1 MITWGFPIWLYLW
14 LAGMAAG
21 AFFTAFLAERFGR
34 HTDNRLLH
42 ISLYFGIPAAMA
54 GVIFLLMDLSEPFRF
69 WHLFTSFNLA
79 SPMSIGSWLLTLW
92 IAIGVL
98 ILFLHHLR
106 NRIPIKPVILK
117 KIMNYIQG
125 AGFLASVL
133 LMSYTGVLLA
143 ASNQPLWASTGLLP
157 PLFVISAVST
167 GAAVLVLI
175 GMITR
180 IWKTYSETIMRTLQV
195 DAIIIGIELVV
206 LFAYF
211 FWLSR
216 SGIPGAS
223 ESMNQLLTG
232 ELAIPFWIGVVLLAI
247 LLPFA
252 LYVINWGKKIEDQR
266 IVFVSAITS
275 SACVIIGGL
284 MLRTVIV
291 IGGQI

>member
-1 MITWGFPIWLYLW
+1 
-14 LAGMAAG
+14 
-21 AFFTAFLAERFGR
+21 
-34 HTDNRLLH
+34 
-42 ISLYFGIPAAMA
+42 
-54 GVIFLLMDLSEPFRF
+54 
-69 WHLFTSFNLA
+69 
-79 SPMSIGSWLLTLW
+79 
-92 IAIGVL
+92 
-98 ILFLHHLR
+98 
-106 NRIPIKPVILK
+106 LK
-117 KIMNYIQG
+117 KVMNYIQS

-167 GAAVLVLI
+167 GAAVLVLL

-216 SGIPGAS
+216 SGTPGAS
-223 ESMNQLLTG
+223 ESMLQLLTG
-232 ELAIPFWIGVVLLAI
+232 ELAVPFWIGVVLLAI

-252 LYVINWGKKIEDQR
+252 LYVINWGKKVEEHR
-266 IVFVSAITS
+266 IVFISTITS
-275 SACVIIGGL
+275 SSCVIIGGL